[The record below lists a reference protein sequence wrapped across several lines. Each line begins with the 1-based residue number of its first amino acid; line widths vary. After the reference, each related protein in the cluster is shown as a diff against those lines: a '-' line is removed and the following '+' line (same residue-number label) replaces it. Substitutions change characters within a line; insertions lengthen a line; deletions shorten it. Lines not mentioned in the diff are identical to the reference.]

1 MGDKKMNNT
10 IWQEIR
16 MINSDSF
23 YWVYKNGE
31 LESTN
36 CKIKKYRMI
45 NSYSKQFTGKTKNT
59 LKKS

>member
-1 MGDKKMNNT
+1 MNNT
-10 IWQEIR
+10 IWHEIR

>member
-1 MGDKKMNNT
+1 MNNA

-45 NSYSKQFTGKTKNT
+45 NSYSKKLSGNTKTKNT